1 MTIDKQIYEVIKNVP
16 TLNT

>member
-1 MTIDKQIYEVIKNVP
+1 MTIDKQTYEVIKNVP